1 MKIDNDIT
9 LSKCFEFIDKA
20 IHLSFD
26 STVYIHIDDQYAKD
40 SEVHLNTVSDI
51 LTGEG
56 RVLFGKVDCAGC
68 IFEECYTGE
77 ESDYYSKED
86 FVWRLYVYILNKYL
100 PDRHVTINVSELLKT
115 FGDSLEHTYI
125 DIEMKA
131 YCDLC
136 TEFAGIVCTN
146 IEECLILDQNDD
158 YVELIRIS
166 GTKDMEFKLSLDEF
180 GVAKEK

>member
-68 IFEECYTGE
+68 IFEE
-77 ESDYYSKED
+77 
-86 FVWRLYVYILNKYL
+86 
-100 PDRHVTINVSELLKT
+100 
-115 FGDSLEHTYI
+115 
-125 DIEMKA
+125 
-131 YCDLC
+131 
-136 TEFAGIVCTN
+136 
-146 IEECLILDQNDD
+146 
-158 YVELIRIS
+158 
-166 GTKDMEFKLSLDEF
+166 
-180 GVAKEK
+180 